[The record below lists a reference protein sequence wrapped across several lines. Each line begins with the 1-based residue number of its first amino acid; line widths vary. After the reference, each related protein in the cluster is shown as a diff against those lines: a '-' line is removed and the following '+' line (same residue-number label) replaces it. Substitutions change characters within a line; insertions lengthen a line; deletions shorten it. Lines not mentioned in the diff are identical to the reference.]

1 MHSWHDVKANRISPD
16 RFLALIE
23 ISKGSKNKYELDK
36 ETGHLILDRVL
47 FTSTHYPQ
55 NYGFIPRTYAKD
67 YDPLDVL
74 VLCSESIIPMS
85 FVECKPIG
93 VLIMKDNG
101 LFDEKI
107 IAVPLNDPFYSD
119 YNSIHELPIH
129 IFEEIKHF
137 FAVYK
142 TLEGK
147 ETAIDEVMDVD
158 VAKQIIADC
167 ISSYKQV
174 IEPKYLAE
182 KNTRN

>member
-1 MHSWHDVKANRISPD
+1 MHCWHDVKPARITPD
-16 RFLALIE
+16 NFLSLIE

-55 NYGFIPRTYAKD
+55 NYGFIPRTYARD

-101 LFDEKI
+101 LYDEKI
-107 IAVPLNDPFYSD
+107 IAVPLHDPFYSEFE
-119 YNSIHELPIH
+119 NITEIPAH
-129 IFEEIKHF
+129 IMEEIKHF

-142 TLEGK
+142 SLEGK
-147 ETAIDEVMDVD
+147 DTAIDEVKDVE
-158 VAKQIIADC
+158 VAKEIIADC
-167 ISSYKQV
+167 IKAYKTN

-182 KNTRN
+182 KNARL